1 MVEQAQK
8 KQQYKKI
15 DKKRFK
21 AAPLGRMTVVK
32 HLLNLDHQDNT
43 LQRSLKS
50 FQPNYCIS
58 LRNSGIYKQTY
69 RQTTWLSSSDWSW
82 KYVD

>member
-8 KQQYKKI
+8 KQQYRKI

-32 HLLNLDHQDNT
+32 T
-43 LQRSLKS
+43 FTEFR
-50 FQPNYCIS
+50 PP
-58 LRNSGIYKQTY
+58 R
-69 RQTTWLSSSDWSW
+69 
-82 KYVD
+82 